1 MNETKLAKTLTKI
14 TQQPDPETF
23 IYDLLRAYKLP
34 KATITLLQQG
44 DRNTATEAGQVGL
57 KRKLWFR
64 ELKVEE
70 DPWTVLKEIKSSLRH
85 KERFIILTDY
95 EVLLAWDTVTEEAL
109 DIDLEDLPQHYDFF
123 FPWAGIEKTQHRD
136 ENPADVKA
144 ASRMA
149 RLYDLIK
156 KDNPR
161 DDEHFTHELNVFL
174 SRLLFC
180 YFAEDTGIF
189 PGDNLFTNGIGSQ
202 TERDGSNLSGY
213 FTELFNVLDCPA
225 KERRHF
231 RDHFL
236 AFPYVNGGLFRHSIS
251 VPNFTAR
258 SRRAI
263 VAAGSLDWAAIN
275 PDIFGSMI
283 QAVVTPEHRGG
294 LGMHYTSV
302 PNIMKVIEPLFLD
315 ELRAEYDKA
324 RDSRTKLE
332 RLQERLARIK
342 IFDPACGSGN
352 FLIIAYKELREL
364 EMRIIKRI
372 HELSKG
378 VDAGA
383 ELFGVGAGSRS
394 VIRLSQFYGI
404 ELDDF
409 AHEIAILA
417 LWLAEHQMN
426 LRFGEVFGRAQ
437 PTLPLN
443 EQGHIVH
450 GNACRLDWEEVCPK
464 EEGWEVFILGN
475 PPYLGSSMQ
484 DADQKQ
490 DMKSV
495 FQGFKNYKNLDY
507 IAIWFKK
514 AADYLDGSN
523 SCAAFVSTNSIC
535 QGEQVGL
542 LWPYVQ
548 AEISFH
554 LPHII

>member
-70 DPWTVLKEIKSSLRH
+70 DPWLVLKEIKEGLRH

-109 DIDLEDLPQHYDFF
+109 DIDLTDLPKHYDFF

-225 KERRHF
+225 QGAPPLPRPLPGLPLRERGTLPAQHLGAQLHRPQPPRH
-231 RDHFL
+231 
-236 AFPYVNGGLFRHSIS
+236 
-251 VPNFTAR
+251 
-258 SRRAI
+258 RR
-263 VAAGSLDWAAIN
+263 
-275 PDIFGSMI
+275 
-283 QAVVTPEHRGG
+283 R
-294 LGMHYTSV
+294 
-302 PNIMKVIEPLFLD
+302 
-315 ELRAEYDKA
+315 
-324 RDSRTKLE
+324 
-332 RLQERLARIK
+332 RLARLGRHQPGHLRLH
-342 IFDPACGSGN
+342 DPGRRHPRAPRRTG
-352 FLIIAYKELREL
+352 
-364 EMRIIKRI
+364 
-372 HELSKG
+372 H
-378 VDAGA
+378 
-383 ELFGVGAGSRS
+383 
-394 VIRLSQFYGI
+394 
-404 ELDDF
+404 
-409 AHEIAILA
+409 A
-417 LWLAEHQMN
+417 LHQ
-426 LRFGEVFGRAQ
+426 RAQ
-437 PTLPLN
+437 T
-443 EQGHIVH
+443 
-450 GNACRLDWEEVCPK
+450 
-464 EEGWEVFILGN
+464 
-475 PPYLGSSMQ
+475 S
-484 DADQKQ
+484 
-490 DMKSV
+490 
-495 FQGFKNYKNLDY
+495 
-507 IAIWFKK
+507 
-514 AADYLDGSN
+514 
-523 SCAAFVSTNSIC
+523 
-535 QGEQVGL
+535 
-542 LWPYVQ
+542 
-548 AEISFH
+548 
-554 LPHII
+554 